1 MEGADKE
8 IEAVGFAL
16 SALPLYSVYFG
27 MLPHMYFTLLYI
39 LYTDV

>member
-1 MEGADKE
+1 MEGAKKE

-16 SALPLYSVYFG
+16 PALSLYSVYFG
-27 MLPHMYFTLLYI
+27 VLPRMYFTLLYI